1 MKRWA
6 SAGQG
11 KRFGLRPQGEGKQ
24 GGGCAPVPGM
34 GATDPAPK
42 EHELSSGSGE
52 REGEQG
58 SSLGLWLSILC
69 INFD

>member
-11 KRFGLRPQGEGKQ
+11 KRAKGSGVG
-24 GGGCAPVPGM
+24 AVPLCLVWELL